1 VIQTSNGGYA
11 VGGTANDGGLRSD
24 AWILK
29 TDSLGNQMWN
39 RTYGGV
45 TGYSSAY
52 SVIQTSSGGYMLAGC
67 TASYGAGGDDFWLIK
82 VEG

>member
-1 VIQTSNGGYA
+1 
-11 VGGTANDGGLRSD
+11 
-24 AWILK
+24 
-29 TDSLGNQMWN
+29 MWN

-52 SVIQTSSGGYMLAGC
+52 SVIQVSNGGYMLAGC
-67 TASYGAGGDDFWLIK
+67 TASYGAGGDDIWLIK